1 MLCQWGG
8 YGKRQA
14 RNGDAATSAANK
26 KANPLICK
34 NDVGERD

>member
-1 MLCQWGG
+1 MEN
-8 YGKRQA
+8 GKCETAMQPPA
-14 RNGDAATSAANK
+14 QPTK